1 MTIAEEA
8 PRMSVPGFG
17 PGALPAA
24 ALDDELGFEGEP
36 FDALRLT
43 VPATPTATTATTVA
57 TTEALALVTP
67 GATTVAAVTVPLPA
81 GSALTGA
88 GHLAT
93 TRIAGLIRE
102 AGAVVAAAHDSA
114 LAAQLALSRLTL
126 AGPAPTGTGTVRP
139 APTVTPAIAGTPT
152 ISVTPAV
159 TGTAIT
165 GTPAIATAATPAIT
179 AITAATPALPPAV
192 TTAAVPETGPA
203 QAGPAPTGPGT
214 EDDPVT
220 EASFKA
226 LARTERRELTAADL
240 AALGRGE
247 IAGVF
252 GPAYD
257 QEGASPD
264 LTLVDPGDRPLL
276 AWVAG
281 LRTHGGASAAGSL
294 HAGLLPLDAASGTD
308 ALTTELLTAAGQA
321 LRVFALYVG
330 LHLCLADAR
339 FVPAAP
345 AEDPDGRPRTGP
357 AHPAPTV
364 TLVGT
369 GADGASRWDGT
380 GGEVVLDVDTID
392 LLPRPWLAARVLV
405 QAGGRVVAEI
415 RDVAVTVRERPGTQI
430 GPDHGGAVTAFLGRR
445 NAAGERA
452 LLNEFHMAHCA
463 RGDQG
468 IGLGPEFGA
477 YRGRRATRLPG
488 GGLRLV
494 DRIMASDS
502 RRGDLRGGATHITEY
517 DAAADCWY
525 YADTANASMPNAV
538 YMETSLQSAL
548 LLGYYLGATL
558 AEPEEDYSLRNLGGS
573 ATVLREVELR
583 DATIRQHSTL
593 MSTNPMPGTA
603 LQDFSYSMAVDGE
616 PFYTGESM
624 FGYFNAPALAR
635 QTGLD
640 GGRLVP
646 TWLDEVAE
654 RGGEAPAV
662 RTIDV
667 AARRADPAAPLCARG
682 QLALLDD
689 VEVVDGGGRH
699 GRGYL
704 RAVRPIDP
712 ADWFFTRHFHLDP
725 VIPGS
730 LGVEAVIQAMQEW
743 SVDAGHADGMA
754 RPGFVLPVGLTMHW
768 KYRGQLLPSDGTF
781 TLEVHISDVSRRPGR
796 VRVTADASLWK
807 PTMRIYQL
815 TDIAIEL
822 RDEGAPSW

>member
-1 MTIAEEA
+1 
-8 PRMSVPGFG
+8 MSVPGFG

-24 ALDDELGFEGEP
+24 AFDDELGFEGEP

-43 VPATPTATTATTVA
+43 APATPTAVTATTATTA
-57 TTEALALVTP
+57 TTGTTATTVAPTGALALVP
-67 GATTVAAVTVPLPA
+67 PVATTVAAVERPLPA
-81 GSALTGA
+81 GTALTGA
-88 GHLAT
+88 GDLAT

-114 LAAQLALSRLTL
+114 LTAQLALSRLTL
-126 AGPAPTGTGTVRP
+126 AGPAPTGTVTVTSRP
-139 APTVTPAIAGTPT
+139 ATTV
-152 ISVTPAV
+152 
-159 TGTAIT
+159 
-165 GTPAIATAATPAIT
+165 TPAIATAATPAIT
-179 AITAATPALPPAV
+179 AAAPTLAPAITAAV
-192 TTAAVPETGPA
+192 TAAAVPETGPA
-203 QAGPAPTGPGT
+203 EVAPAPTGPGSET
-214 EDDPVT
+214 DPVT

-257 QEGASPD
+257 QEGVSPD
-264 LTLVDPGDRPLL
+264 LTLVDPGTRPLL

-294 HAGLLPLDAASGTD
+294 RAGLLPLDAASGTD
-308 ALTTELLTAAGQA
+308 TLTADLLTAAGQA

-364 TLVGT
+364 TLVGAGAGTGTGT
-369 GADGASRWDGT
+369 GADGAPRWDGT

-415 RDVAVTVRERPGTQI
+415 RDVAVTVRERPGTPI

-452 LLNEFHMAHCA
+452 LLSEFHMAHCA

-525 YADTANASMPNAV
+525 YADTANASMPNCV

-646 TWLDEVAE
+646 TWLDEVVE
-654 RGGEAPAV
+654 RGGEPPAV

-689 VEVVDGGGRH
+689 VQVVDGGGRH

-712 ADWFFTRHFHLDP
+712 ADWFFARHFHLDP